1 MNYRQIMAR
10 NNACEERIKN
20 ICPYIN
26 NNSGIYIFYRTDEQG
41 INYAYVGQ
49 AKHLLKR
56 CAQHLLGYQH
66 IDLSIKKHG
75 LKSEK
80 NPYGYSLR
88 VEECDEDML
97 DEEERNYINLY
108 IKYGYQMRNA
118 TLGGQDKGKVVIESK
133 PTKGYRDGL
142 DQGYKNAKKEIK
154 LLFDKYL
161 SCDIKGKTNKIKER
175 KLKEFEEWLEND

>member
-1 MNYRQIMAR
+1 MNYRQIIAR
-10 NNACEERIKN
+10 NKSCEDRIKN

-41 INYAYVGQ
+41 VNYAYVGQ

-75 LKSEK
+75 LKCDK
-80 NPYGYSLR
+80 NHYGYELR
-88 VEECDEDML
+88 VEECVEGRL
-97 DEEERNYINLY
+97 DEEERYYIKLY
-108 IKYGYQMRNA
+108 IQEGYQMRNA
-118 TLGGQDKGKVVIESK
+118 TLGGQDKGKVVIDSK
-133 PTKGYRDGL
+133 STKGYRDGL
-142 DQGYKNAKKEIK
+142 DQGYRNAKKEIK

-161 SCDIKGKTNKIKER
+161 SCEIKGKSNKIKER
-175 KLKEFEEWLEND
+175 KLKEFKEWLGND